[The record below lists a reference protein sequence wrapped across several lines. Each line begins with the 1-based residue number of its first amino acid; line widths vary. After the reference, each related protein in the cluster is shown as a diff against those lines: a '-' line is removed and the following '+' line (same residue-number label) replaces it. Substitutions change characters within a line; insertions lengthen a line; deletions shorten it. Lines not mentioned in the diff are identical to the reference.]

1 MEKKSKHRVTL
12 RDIANATGYSV
23 NTVSKALRD
32 MPDLSEQTKAAIREA
47 AHSMGY
53 VMNDMASA
61 LRSGY
66 TGVLALIVSDISNPF
81 FGILCKEIEQQAA
94 KHHYTVIVFNTE
106 EQEDR
111 ESRAIR
117 TALSKNVDGI
127 LLTPSQ
133 HSTKNI
139 ALLRQ
144 WEKPCVLIGRHFSQ
158 LPTDA
163 VLFDDD
169 NGGYLAGKHL
179 VEQGYRRIL
188 MLNAPHNSSALDRA
202 KGFCRAME
210 ETGIANKVVTLD
222 SPLGGISQILEQEY
236 ALFQFDAIFVYSDL
250 LAREAVYCL
259 QQMGIDPRTVGIVG
273 FDDIQ
278 SRLALPFPLT
288 SVSVGKAAFGEA
300 LVSLLMK
307 RIEDGTGESA
317 IQTVLPT
324 YLVVRNSTPKKETKN
339 VLL

>member
-1 MEKKSKHRVTL
+1 MHKKNAQRITL

-32 MPDLSEQTKAAIREA
+32 MPDLSEQTKNTIRETA
-47 AHSMGY
+47 QRMGY

-61 LRSGY
+61 LRSGFS
-66 TGVLALIVSDISNPF
+66 GVLALIISDISNPF

-94 KHHYTVIVFNTE
+94 KYHYTVIIFNTE
-106 EQEDR
+106 EQEYR
-111 ESRAIR
+111 ENHAIR

-133 HSTKNI
+133 HSTENI
-139 ALLRQ
+139 TLLQQ
-144 WEKPCVLIGRHFSQ
+144 WGKPCVLIGRHF
-158 LPTDA
+158 PEVAADA
-163 VLFDDD
+163 VLFDDEK
-169 NGGYLAGKHL
+169 GGYLAGMHL
-179 VEQGYRRIL
+179 AQQGYRRIL
-188 MLNAPHNSSALDRA
+188 MLNAPHNSSALDREQ
-202 KGFCRAME
+202 GFRRAME
-210 ETGIANKVVTLD
+210 ESDIESKVVTLD
-222 SPLGGISQILEQEY
+222 SPLGGISNILQQEHVQ
-236 ALFQFDAIFVYSDL
+236 FHFDAIFAYSDL
-250 LAREAVYCL
+250 LAMEAVSCL

-307 RIEDGTGESA
+307 RIDGSA
-317 IQTVLPT
+317 GASAVQKILPT
-324 YLVVRNSTPKKETKN
+324 QLVIRTSTPKKETKD

>member
-1 MEKKSKHRVTL
+1 MREKKSQRITL

-23 NTVSKALRD
+23 NTISKALRD
-32 MPDLSEQTKAAIREA
+32 TADLSAQTKASIRETA
-47 AHSMGY
+47 RSMGY

-66 TGVLALIVSDISNPF
+66 SGVLALIVSDISNPF

-94 KHHYTVIVFNTE
+94 KHGYTVIVFNTE

-111 ESRAIR
+111 EDRAIR
-117 TALSKNVDGI
+117 TVLSKNVDGI

-133 HSTKNI
+133 HSTKSI
-139 ALLRQ
+139 ELLLQ
-144 WEKPCVLIGRHFSQ
+144 WNKPCVLVGRYFSH

-163 VLFDDD
+163 VLFDDE

-188 MLNAPHNSSALDRA
+188 MLNAPSNSSAAQRA
-202 KGFCRAME
+202 KGFCRAIE
-210 ETGIANKVVTLD
+210 EAAVTGKVVTLD
-222 SPLGGISQILEQEY
+222 SPLGGVSRVLAQEY
-236 ALFQFDAIFVYSDL
+236 TQFQFDAIFAYSDL
-250 LAREAVYCL
+250 LAMEAVSCL
-259 QQMGIDPRTVGIVG
+259 PEMGIDPYSIGIVG

-288 SVSVGKAAFGEA
+288 SVSAGKAAFGDA
-300 LVSLLMK
+300 LITLLMS
-307 RIEDGTGESA
+307 RINGDTDA
-317 IQTVLPT
+317 PPTHKVLPT
-324 YLVVRNSTPKKETKN
+324 QLVIRKSTPYKK
-339 VLL
+339 

>member
-1 MEKKSKHRVTL
+1 MRERTTQRVTL

-32 MPDLSEQTKAAIREA
+32 MPDLSEQTKTAIQETA
-47 AHSMGY
+47 QSMGY

-66 TGVLALIVSDISNPF
+66 SGVLALIVSDISNPF

-94 KHHYTVIVFNTE
+94 KYHYTVIVFNTE

-111 ESRAIR
+111 ENRAIR

-133 HSTKNI
+133 HSTKSI
-139 ALLRQ
+139 ELLQQ
-144 WEKPCVLIGRHFSQ
+144 WEKPCVLIGRYFPQ

-179 VEQGYRRIL
+179 VQQGYRRIL

-202 KGFCRAME
+202 HGFRRAIAE
-210 ETGIANKVVTLD
+210 SGITGKVVTLD
-222 SPLGGISQILEQEY
+222 SPLGGISQILQDAY
-236 ALFQFDAIFVYSDL
+236 SQFQFDAIFAYSDL
-250 LAREAVYCL
+250 LAMEAVSCL
-259 QQMGIDPRTVGIVG
+259 QQMGIDPHTVGIVG

-288 SVSVGKAAFGEA
+288 SVSAGKAAFGEA

-307 RIEDGTGESA
+307 RINGGSDESPNRM
-317 IQTVLPT
+317 ILPT
-324 YLVVRNSTPKKETKN
+324 QLVIRNSTPPKEIKN

>member
-1 MEKKSKHRVTL
+1 MHKKNTQRTTL

-32 MPDLSEQTKAAIREA
+32 MPDLSEQTKEAIRETA
-47 AHSMGY
+47 RRMGY

-66 TGVLALIVSDISNPF
+66 SGVLALIISDISNPF

-94 KHHYTVIVFNTE
+94 KYHYTVIVFNTE

-111 ESRAIR
+111 ENRAIR

-133 HSTKNI
+133 HSTKSI
-139 ALLRQ
+139 ELLQQ
-144 WEKPCVLIGRHFSQ
+144 WNKPCVLIGRYFPQ
-158 LPTDA
+158 LSTDA
-163 VLFDDD
+163 VLFDDE
-169 NGGYLAGKHL
+169 NGGYLAGRHL
-179 VEQGYRRIL
+179 AERGYRRIL
-188 MLNAPHNSSALDRA
+188 MLNAPHNSSARDRA
-202 KGFCRAME
+202 RGFCRAVDK
-210 ETGIANKVVTLD
+210 TGIAGKVVTLN
-222 SPLGGISQILEQEY
+222 SPLGGVSNILEEEY
-236 ALFQFDAIFVYSDL
+236 SSFQFDAIFAYSDL
-250 LAREAVYCL
+250 LAMETVSCL
-259 QQMGIDPRTVGIVG
+259 QQMGIDPHTVGIVG

-288 SVSVGKAAFGEA
+288 SVSAGKAAFGEA

-307 RIEDGTGESA
+307 RIEEGPDGA
-317 IQTVLPT
+317 PVRKILPT
-324 YLVVRNSTPKKETKN
+324 QLIVRHSTPAK
-339 VLL
+339 